1 MVIAQA
7 TSPSAK
13 MVTNAQVTDDI
24 ENIEVQ
30 KYSIGIIALEKTKQW
45 ILNASIYF
53 SMLV

>member
-30 KYSIGIIALEKTKQW
+30 KYSIIALEKNQT
-45 ILNASIYF
+45 
-53 SMLV
+53 MDP